1 VRHRVAA
8 DADAVVA
15 DADRVADRVVVVDAY
30 IIPPPIACAC
40 IPHRIRRRRRRRR
53 RRCRRARRRA
63 VPSGAKRR
71 QRQVA
76 AGAHQVPRGRRR
88 RAIAESGPIRTIGAD
103 WTIDAMGHH
112 TIYHIVLVPY
122 IW

>member
-1 VRHRVAA
+1 MRHRVAA

-40 IPHRIRRRRRRRR
+40 IPHRIRRRRR
-53 RRCRRARRRA
+53 CRRA